1 MKKYLTPALAV
12 IAVIA
17 IVFCFVFNGQ
27 KGDLQKTVDDVKA
40 QLETLKTE
48 SEAKI
53 AEAESAKTA
62 AEEQLETLKT
72 ESEAKVAE
80 AEAAKTAAEEQLE
93 TLKTE
98 SEARVAELTKQLEE
112 AAAAAAA
119 GAAETVEKVEE
130 AVKDAVADAT
140 EAAAETAEKAEEA
153 VKDAAAETAEKAEEA
168 VKDAA
173 AEVADAA
180 AETAEKAEEAVK
192 DAAAETAEKVE
203 EAAAAV
209 ADTAAE
215 PAVMTHAE
223 FIAAANDT
231 EVVVE
236 SYVQAH
242 QNWWDNKV
250 TVYLQD
256 PDGAYFA
263 YELKCSEEDA
273 AKLVPGQK
281 IRVKGFKG
289 EWSGEI
295 EIMDGTFEFVEAEP
309 WIAEAEDITAL
320 LAKEELA
327 DHMNEFVAVKGATVA
342 AQDDGTAF
350 AYKNPE
356 EKTDDLYF
364 AVDVDGKTYN
374 FCVEFYLCGKDT
386 DVYKAVEGLKV
397 GDVIDLE
404 GFLYW
409 YNGAN
414 LQATKLIVK

>member
-98 SEARVAELTKQLEE
+98 SEAKVAELTKQLEE

-119 GAAETVEKVEE
+119 GAAETVEKAEE
-130 AVKDAVADAT
+130 TVKDA
-140 EAAAETAEKAEEA
+140 AAEVA
-153 VKDAAAETAEKAEEA
+153 DAAAETAEKAEEA

-192 DAAAETAEKVE
+192 DAAAEVADAAAETAEKVE
-203 EAAAAV
+203 EAAAEV
-209 ADTAAE
+209 AEAAAE

-263 YELKCSEEDA
+263 YEMKCSEEDA

-289 EWSGEI
+289 EWGGEI
-295 EIMDGTFEFVEAEP
+295 EIMDGSFEFVEAEP
-309 WIAEAEDITAL
+309 WIAEAEDVTAL

-327 DHMNEFVAVKGATVA
+327 DHMNKFVAVKGATVA

-397 GDVIDLE
+397 GDVVDLE

-414 LQATKLIVK
+414 IHTTKLIVK